1 MKIGKHT
8 VGYVQFLKERFGCR
22 TYHIEG
28 AFVLLSLCLTAW
40 IFGKEWQEWVA
51 VFAVYGT
58 FKHASVSNR
67 LEEKEEQRKRNGE
80 KVFVE
85 CYHMATKYFY
95 AKETL
100 WFAYFVLTESYSALA
115 GVIIFLLYAPW
126 RKLWRRY
133 NPLS

>member
-1 MKIGKHT
+1 MKNL
-8 VGYVQFLKERFGCR
+8 VGYVLFLKKRFNCK

-28 AFVLLSLCLTAW
+28 AFVLIVLCLTAW
-40 IFGKEWQEWVA
+40 IFGKEWQEWIA

-67 LEEKEEQRKRNGE
+67 LEEKEEQRKRLGQP
-80 KVFVE
+80 VFVE

-100 WFAYFVLTESYSALA
+100 WFAYFFLIGSYSALA
-115 GVIIFLLYAPW
+115 GVIVFLIYGPW
-126 RKLWRRY
+126 RKVWRKY
-133 NPLS
+133 NPVR